1 MTVVAMHGATALVG
15 RRLDGWL
22 TGWIAV
28 VLWVVAQTGAYL
40 GHPLGSF
47 GIPTYWPAAVLGAMH
62 FGMSYRLAYG
72 RPGAVRERPVALAI
86 FPIALAAALMVIV
99 LVTVL
104 SGTEATRNSTR
115 ALVTVVFLTTTWH
128 YIKQVYGI
136 VRLGARYRGITLTAV
151 DVRVLRY
158 CLYPLWLVGAAQV
171 LSIGTST
178 RYAGLSIGL
187 GLVPAFV
194 FSVVRV
200 IGLACAVAIASV
212 VWRSARRH
220 QVWPPAL
227 MVAPYAAAFLWLLAP
242 TDYLGATLAL
252 GALHGVQYLACCYR
266 AEVATSGSLSPRT
279 ALRWVEVFGGAAC
292 GGLLLTVWL
301 PQRLNMSVATSDAP
315 LLFTAVCFV
324 FLNLH
329 HYVIDAVIWRSGG
342 QLVRSMTELG
352 RPRIAVSDPGRLVQT
367 SSI

>member
-1 MTVVAMHGATALVG
+1 MTVVATHSATALVG

-28 VLWVVAQTGAYL
+28 VLWIVARVGAHF
-40 GHPLGSF
+40 GHSLGSF
-47 GIPTYWPAAVLGAMH
+47 GVPTYWPAAVLGAMH

-72 RPGAVRERPVALAI
+72 RTGAIRERPVALAI
-86 FPIALAAALMVIV
+86 FPIALATALMVIV

-104 SGTEATRNSTR
+104 SGSEATRNSTR
-115 ALVTVVFLTTTWH
+115 TLVTVVFLSTTWH

-136 VRLGARYRGITLTAV
+136 VRLGARYRGISLTAA

-158 CLYPLWLVGAAQV
+158 GLYPLWLVGAAEV
-171 LSIGTST
+171 LSIGTGT

-187 GLVPAFV
+187 GLVPASV

-220 QVWPPAL
+220 QVRPPAL

-266 AEVATSGSLSPRT
+266 AEVATSGALSRHT
-279 ALRWVEVFGGAAC
+279 VLRWLEVFGGAAC

-301 PQRLNMSVATSDAP
+301 PQQLNTTVAISDAP

-342 QLVRSMTELG
+342 ALVRSMTGPTWPSIAEPSAG
-352 RPRIAVSDPGRLVQT
+352 RFVHAP
-367 SSI
+367 SI